1 MPRVKEAAQR
11 ARRSVDVVVAGE
23 LNLDLV
29 LYGLP
34 PKMELERELLASNF
48 SMTLGSSSAILVH
61 NMAKLGC
68 SAAFL
73 GKVGDDAMGE
83 ITVSRLREAGVDTT
97 RISVAPEGTSTGVTV
112 LLPHGRDRHILTYI
126 GAMATLTEADVDD
139 AFLLQGR
146 HLHLSSLFLQTG
158 LRPGA
163 AALLR
168 RAREAGL
175 TTSLDTNDDP
185 EDRWEGIDQLLPLVD
200 VLLPNDAE
208 ACRMTSSADVEQA
221 MERLAAQ
228 VPLVAVKC
236 GANGARLAYGTV
248 RAHVAGTPVV
258 PVDTIGAGD
267 SFNAGFLTAYLRG
280 HDPETCAAAGNLTAA
295 LSTLRSGGTEAFRD
309 DELRNSFLREHGF
322 GWMERAG

>member
-1 MPRVKEAAQR
+1 MHKVRAATQLS
-11 ARRSVDVVVAGE
+11 RRIVDVVVAGE

-34 PKMELERELLASNF
+34 AMMEMERELLASHF

-73 GKVGDDAMGE
+73 GKVGDDAMGK
-83 ITVSRLREAGVDTT
+83 IAVSHLREAGVDTT
-97 RISVAPEGTSTGVTV
+97 RISVAPKGIATGVTV
-112 LLPHGRDRHILTYI
+112 LLPHERQRHILTYM
-126 GAMATLTEADVDD
+126 GAMAALTEADVDD

-163 AALLR
+163 ATLLR

-175 TTSLDTNDDP
+175 TISLDTNDDP
-185 EDRWEGIDQLLPLVD
+185 EGRWEGVAELLPLVD
-200 VLLPNDAE
+200 VVIPNDAE
-208 ACRMTSSADVEQA
+208 ACRMMDCTDVEEA
-221 MERLAAQ
+221 LERLAAH

-236 GANGARLAYGTV
+236 GASGARLAYGTV
-248 RAHVAGTPVV
+248 RADIAGTRVA

-280 HDPETCAAAGNLTAA
+280 HDPETCAAAGNLCGA

-309 DELRNSFLREHGF
+309 DELREGFLQEHGC
-322 GWMERAG
+322 GWMEPAR